1 MVRQLAVRASSR
13 PKKISTRGR
22 ATWVERMRSLG
33 SWKLPTLSER
43 EWRSATEAALGANGS
58 CTWTMSSSTPPSSS
72 SSGRLRSIGTGAARG
87 AGPRGIARLEP
98 TASTGGPPSPPAL
111 SPFQEPSNS
120 AAGRSRAARITRRD
134 SRTADREAAGA
145 ATTTLCPRSARPA
158 ETRATNSLTSCGA
171 PHGWG
176 LTWAIERRSGA
187 TGAG

>member
-1 MVRQLAVRASSR
+1 M
-13 PKKISTRGR
+13 
-22 ATWVERMRSLG
+22 
-33 SWKLPTLSER
+33 
-43 EWRSATEAALGANGS
+43 
-58 CTWTMSSSTPPSSS
+58 
-72 SSGRLRSIGTGAARG
+72 GTGAARG

-145 ATTTLCPRSARPA
+145 ATTTLCPRSASSA
-158 ETRATNSLTSCGA
+158 ETRATNSLTSWCA

-176 LTWAIERRSGA
+176 LTWAIERRSAGH
-187 TGAG
+187 GAG

>member
-1 MVRQLAVRASSR
+1 M
-13 PKKISTRGR
+13 
-22 ATWVERMRSLG
+22 
-33 SWKLPTLSER
+33 
-43 EWRSATEAALGANGS
+43 
-58 CTWTMSSSTPPSSS
+58 
-72 SSGRLRSIGTGAARG
+72 GTGAARG
-87 AGPRGIARLEP
+87 AGPRGIARLDP

-145 ATTTLCPRSARPA
+145 ATTTLCPRWASSA
-158 ETRATNSLTSCGA
+158 ETRATYSFTSWCA

-176 LTWAIERRSGA
+176 VAWAIERRSRA